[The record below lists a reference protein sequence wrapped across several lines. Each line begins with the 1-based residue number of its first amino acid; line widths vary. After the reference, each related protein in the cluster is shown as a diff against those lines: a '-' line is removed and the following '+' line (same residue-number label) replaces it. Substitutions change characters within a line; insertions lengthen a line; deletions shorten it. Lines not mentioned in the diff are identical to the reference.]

1 MRKIILLLIV
11 ALLGACHTNQKK
23 QNEQTAGHVKSIS
36 LENGNMVVTFEA
48 CPDSSIDMQA
58 WKEHYNKYPERWEV
72 AFDYLSGID
81 PDSLPLGRTDLSDE
95 VFVAVSEYTTKE
107 PADVRYEAH
116 RQYIDLQYVA
126 SGSEYIG
133 IQRDTTQLTCVQPYT
148 ESNDVA
154 FYTGEGEL
162 MKATPDRFFIFFPKD
177 AHRPCLKDS
186 EPALLKKIVVK
197 IKAD

>member
-1 MRKIILLLIV
+1 MRKIILLLIA
-11 ALLGACHTNQKK
+11 ALLGACHTNLKK
-23 QNEQTAGHVKSIS
+23 QNEQAVEPEKSIS

-48 CPDSSIDMQA
+48 RPDSSIDMQA
-58 WKEHYNKYPERWEV
+58 WQEHYNKYPERWEA
-72 AFDYLSGID
+72 AFDYLSGIN
-81 PDSLPLGRTDLSDE
+81 PDSLPLGRTDLSEE
-95 VFVAVSEYTTKE
+95 VFIAVSEYMTKD

-116 RQYIDLQYVA
+116 RQYIDLQYVV

-133 IQRDTTQLTCVQPYT
+133 LQRDTTQLTCVQPYG

-177 AHRPCLKDS
+177 AHRPCLKDG

>member
-58 WKEHYNKYPERWEV
+58 WQEHYNKYPERWEV

-95 VFVAVSEYTTKE
+95 VFVAVSEYTTKNR
-107 PADVRYEAH
+107 PMSVTRH
-116 RQYIDLQYVA
+116 IA
-126 SGSEYIG
+126 SILIYNMWPLEVNILEFRE
-133 IQRDTTQLTCVQPYT
+133 IQHNSPVYNLIPNLTMWRSIP
-148 ESNDVA
+148 EREN
-154 FYTGEGEL
+154 
-162 MKATPDRFFIFFPKD
+162 
-177 AHRPCLKDS
+177 
-186 EPALLKKIVVK
+186 
-197 IKAD
+197 